1 MSASASDRSRSHSA
15 RGRYRPLLQRVVAAN
30 AVLLVAA
37 CVLTVLVLAPRKFSS
52 FAVDEALVLVAALAF
67 VTLIN
72 VVVVHRFVAPLQ
84 QLTALARRVDL
95 ANPGQ
100 RIPDARPVSEA
111 GELAATFN
119 EMLARL
125 EHEQLES
132 TRRVLAA
139 HESERLR
146 IAQELHDE
154 VGQALTAVLLQLSRV
169 HERVPAELREDV
181 HEAQSA
187 TRASL
192 EDVRRIAT
200 DLRPEML
207 EDLGLASALA
217 ALSDGFARRAG
228 LRVERHIQTPLPQI
242 GGEIELVMYRIAQE
256 ALTNVARHAGS
267 ESAELTVEADADQL
281 TLTVRDYGRGLP
293 NGRPVDGNGI
303 RGMRERAVLIGAD
316 LRIGRSSQGTGTELR
331 VALPLEDA
339 ACTG

>member
-1 MSASASDRSRSHSA
+1 MSASASDRSRNHSTRA
-15 RGRYRPLLQRVVAAN
+15 RYRPLLQRVVAAN
-30 AVLLVAA
+30 AVLLIAA
-37 CVLTVLVLAPRKFSS
+37 CILTVLVLAPRKFSS
-52 FAVDEALVLVAALAF
+52 FAVDETLVLVAALAF

-72 VVVVHRFVAPLQ
+72 VIVVHRFVAPLQ

-181 HEAQSA
+181 NEAQGA

-217 ALSDGFARRAG
+217 ALSDGFARRTG
-228 LRVERHIQTPLPQI
+228 LRVDRHIQTPLPQI
-242 GGEIELVMYRIAQE
+242 GGEAELVMYRIAQE
-256 ALTNVARHAGS
+256 ALTNVARHAES
-267 ESAELTVEADADQL
+267 ESAELTVAANPDQL

-316 LRIGRSSQGTGTELR
+316 LRIGRSSQGAGTELS

-339 ACTG
+339 A